1 MSIKIRILLSILTLS
16 MSGLMTSCATSQNVT
31 HSMPGTTT
39 TIVLTR
45 HGDRDNMATNLNE
58 KGRAR
63 AEALVEALGDMK
75 VTAIYCPDFERNI
88 ETARPL
94 AEKLGLEINV
104 VPEVMVN
111 VVTTMLTEHS
121 GEVVVWVGNK
131 PNLVKIYSVLGGVG
145 DPPQSYG
152 DLYIMKI
159 KETGDPE
166 VIKKHYG
173 PE

>member
-1 MSIKIRILLSILTLS
+1 
-16 MSGLMTSCATSQNVT
+16 
-31 HSMPGTTT
+31 
-39 TIVLTR
+39 
-45 HGDRDNMATNLNE
+45 
-58 KGRAR
+58 
-63 AEALVEALGDMK
+63 
-75 VTAIYCPDFERNI
+75 
-88 ETARPL
+88 
-94 AEKLGLEINV
+94 
-104 VPEVMVN
+104 MVD